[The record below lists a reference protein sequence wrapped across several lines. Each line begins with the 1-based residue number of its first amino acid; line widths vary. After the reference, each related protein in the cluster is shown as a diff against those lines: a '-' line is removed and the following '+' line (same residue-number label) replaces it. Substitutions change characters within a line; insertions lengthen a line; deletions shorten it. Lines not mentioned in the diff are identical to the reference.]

1 MKKIIFNIP
10 AVLLA
15 LLALSCTKAPD
26 KHEVEAG
33 FTPAVDLPQ
42 VTISKS
48 NIEIDEY
55 SGEVTVDVVVSG
67 IKSLKKKLEIG
78 LMSST
83 DFDFYQSKAVPVP
96 ASNNTHRI
104 TVPVS
109 AGKTNWLIAMC
120 SVTGAADY
128 SAKIAID
135 VPDVPWYYKVASAYV
150 GDFESTAGSYP
161 NHQIYLSFSQD
172 FKNAVLYN
180 FDPYVASVTENYD
193 PLGKKSNYLVG
204 TLDIERRVIVF
215 TPSSGQFYSLND

>member
-67 IKSLKKKLEIG
+67 IK
-78 LMSST
+78 
-83 DFDFYQSKAVPVP
+83 
-96 ASNNTHRI
+96 
-104 TVPVS
+104 
-109 AGKTNWLIAMC
+109 
-120 SVTGAADY
+120 
-128 SAKIAID
+128 
-135 VPDVPWYYKVASAYV
+135 
-150 GDFESTAGSYP
+150 
-161 NHQIYLSFSQD
+161 
-172 FKNAVLYN
+172 
-180 FDPYVASVTENYD
+180 
-193 PLGKKSNYLVG
+193 
-204 TLDIERRVIVF
+204 
-215 TPSSGQFYSLND
+215 

>member
-1 MKKIIFNIP
+1 MMMKKIIFNIP

-33 FTPAVDLPQ
+33 FTPAVGLPQ

-109 AGKTNWLIAMC
+109 AGKTNSEI
-120 SVTGAADY
+120 
-128 SAKIAID
+128 
-135 VPDVPWYYKVASAYV
+135 
-150 GDFESTAGSYP
+150 ST
-161 NHQIYLSFSQD
+161 
-172 FKNAVLYN
+172 
-180 FDPYVASVTENYD
+180 
-193 PLGKKSNYLVG
+193 
-204 TLDIERRVIVF
+204 
-215 TPSSGQFYSLND
+215 